1 MVDTWNKRISDLEV
15 DVEKLIENLTSLKQQ
30 IINVN
35 HKFKQRCQALEDH
48 IDIKTVVRHSNF
60 SVSLDE
66 HCDEIKQLKND
77 VRELWLE
84 IEAKK

>member
-1 MVDTWNKRISDLEV
+1 MVDTWNKRISDLEI

-35 HKFKQRCQALEDH
+35 HKFKQRCQAIEDH
-48 IDIKTVVRHSNF
+48 NDIRTVRHSNF
-60 SVSLDE
+60 SLSLDD
-66 HCDEIKQLKND
+66 HCNDIQQLQND